1 MDVKFPTWQL
11 PYLDAV
17 SEVSEGSLRER
28 VDVAERAIL
37 IRLEVLSRTSGRET
51 ERLAIREALDALHV
65 IKRERLDF
73 PHWGQASAKFQ
84 ILEGPMH
91 AHRACFQK
99 VAYLSGFSGNALASL
114 MTSNVV
120 LTTALC
126 LSMASTEQYFSSE
139 IRMASLTAAAS
150 MS

>member
-51 ERLAIREALDALHV
+51 ERAAIREALDALHV

-73 PHWGQASAKFQ
+73 PHWGQASASQ
-84 ILEGPMH
+84 L
-91 AHRACFQK
+91 
-99 VAYLSGFSGNALASL
+99 
-114 MTSNVV
+114 
-120 LTTALC
+120 
-126 LSMASTEQYFSSE
+126 
-139 IRMASLTAAAS
+139 
-150 MS
+150 